1 MHTCIHII
9 IVYFT
14 VHIYIC
20 LPYLLRGNALYTCYT
35 RTERFEVNFGE
46 MVYTVSE
53 SDSSVEVCINLTQVE
68 LDIFN
73 GTLVVEVF
81 DYPLSVYIPANG
93 APASELLFHVSL
105 KK

>member
-1 MHTCIHII
+1 MYSHNYCVFHC
-9 IVYFT
+9 
-14 VHIYIC
+14 IC